1 MEQSEIV
8 KKVKDYIEKNFVYD
22 QETKLKNDES
32 LLDTGLVDSTGILE
46 VVSFIEETY
55 EISIQDEEMIPD
67 NLDSID
73 KIASF
78 IMRKKNKSWY
88 PGLYQ

>member
-1 MEQSEIV
+1 MEPSEIV

-55 EISIQDEEMIPD
+55 DISIQDEEMIPD

-78 IMRKKNKSWY
+78 IMRKKNKS
-88 PGLYQ
+88 